1 MNYIIIYYD
10 NLFYIHYIFIYI
22 YIYIYIYINIY
33 SPFTDMTA
41 Y

>member
-22 YIYIYIYINIY
+22 YIYIDIY

>member
-22 YIYIYIYINIY
+22 YIYIYIY